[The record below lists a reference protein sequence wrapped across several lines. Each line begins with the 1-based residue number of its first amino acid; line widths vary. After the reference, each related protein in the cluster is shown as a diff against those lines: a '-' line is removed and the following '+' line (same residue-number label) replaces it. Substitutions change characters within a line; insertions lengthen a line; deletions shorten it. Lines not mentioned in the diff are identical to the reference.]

1 VRRAIETSCTI
12 DIEQTHEHFHAHV
25 ALDGDLQI
33 GPGDRVQVHGTPI
46 RVCFGDAIIERREAT
61 VLRANW
67 LERAWTKLA
76 ARFALSELYEVS
88 FTPRRTL

>member
-1 VRRAIETSCTI
+1 VSRAIETSCTI
-12 DIEQTHEHFHAHV
+12 DIEQTHDHFHAHV
-25 ALDGDLQI
+25 ALDGDLEI

-46 RVCFGDAIIERREAT
+46 RVSFGDAVIERRKAT

-76 ARFALSELYEVS
+76 ARFALGELYEVS